1 LTTEKVPGGYNGKIL
16 RVNLSSSRISTENI
30 DDVFCRKYLGGSGF
44 ITYFLLK
51 ELKKGVDPLGPD
63 NKLIFALGP
72 VTGTAMIGGGRNA
85 VGTKSPLSGCIA
97 LSEVGESWGAELK
110 RAGYDAIIVE
120 GKAEKPAYLWVHD
133 GEASLRD
140 AGHLWG
146 KNTKETQG
154 TIRAELGD
162 DKIRLAQIGPGGEKM
177 VRFACI
183 MNGLCA
189 AAGRGGTGAV
199 MGSKNL
205 KAVAVRGH
213 KAPRVADP
221 ERLREMVKW
230 MRENLAA
237 SPRFKELGELGTGG
251 ASLEMSMLEGNLPV
265 RNFRDGLFEGI
276 DNIAG
281 RIMKETMWDGT
292 DGCFACPVRCKKR
305 VKFDEPYPVD
315 PDYGGPEY
323 ETVAALG
330 SDCGV
335 DNLKAVV
342 KGAEL
347 CNAYSLDTIST
358 GGVIAFAME
367 CFERGLLSTRDTGG
381 IELKFGNDEAM
392 LKCIEL
398 IARREGFGDLL
409 ANGSA
414 WLARRIGNQSEDF
427 AIHVKGVEAG
437 QHEPRLKPGLGLGFM
452 VDPHGADHV
461 LNMVM
466 NYDNEMMMKPLRPL
480 GLLEVLHGDDI
491 GPRKVALFKL
501 VQLKTEVVNCLV
513 TCAFMPLDYQQ
524 IAELTSIVTGWD
536 TGVVEQLR
544 VAERILTMAR
554 LFNIQ
559 QGFTAD
565 DDVLPKRF
573 FQPKTDGVLADKPLD
588 PEKMEKAKRYY
599 YTLMGWD
606 AGTGIPLPEKL
617 EELGI
622 TYP

>member
-1 LTTEKVPGGYNGKIL
+1 MEKMPGGYSGKIL
-16 RVNLSSSRISTENI
+16 RVNLSDSKISTENT

-51 ELKKGVDPLGPD
+51 ELKQGADPLGPE

-110 RAGYDAIIVE
+110 RAGYDAIIIE
-120 GKAEKPAYLWVHD
+120 GKADKPAYLWVHD

-146 KNTKETQG
+146 KNTKETQE

-162 DKIRLAQIGPGGEKM
+162 DKVRLAQIGPGGEKM
-177 VRFACI
+177 VSFACI
-183 MNGLCA
+183 MNGLCD

-230 MRENLAA
+230 MRENLTT
-237 SPRFKELGELGTGG
+237 SPRFKELSEWGTGG
-251 ASLEMSMLEGNLPV
+251 PSLEMTMLEGNLPV

-276 DNIAG
+276 NNISG
-281 RIMKETMWDGT
+281 RVMKETMWDGT

-323 ETVAALG
+323 ETMAALG

-342 KGAEL
+342 KGGEL

-367 CFERGLLSTRDTGG
+367 CFERGLLSTKDTGG
-381 IELKFGNDEAM
+381 IELRFGNDEAM

-427 AIHVKGVEAG
+427 AIQVKGVEAG

-466 NYDNEMMMKPLRPL
+466 NFDNEMMMKPLRPL
-480 GLLEVLHGDDI
+480 GLLEVLNGDDI

-501 VQLKTEVVNCLV
+501 VQLKNEVFNCLV
-513 TCAFMPLDYQQ
+513 MCAFMPLNYQQ
-524 IAELTSIVTGWD
+524 IAELVEMVTGWD
-536 TGVVEQLR
+536 TGVMEQLR

-565 DDVLPKRF
+565 DDRLPKRF

-606 AGTGIPLPEKL
+606 ADTGVPLPEKL